1 MRRRIL
7 ILPAITLLA
16 GFSLQSNASIMLNSA
31 GNFALLAGS
40 TVTNA
45 GPSLVD
51 GGDVAVS
58 PGFAITGFLS
68 VDGGPGIIAP
78 PYTTFVGSNGIAI
91 QAQKDLDN
99 AYSAAAAL
107 PLTETLTNQDLGG
120 LTLLPGVYFFASAAQ
135 LSGTLTLNDM
145 GDPTAQ
151 FVFQIGSTLT
161 TGSNSAVVT
170 INGGATPGATV
181 FWQVGSS
188 ATLGTNTAF
197 EGHILAYSSISL
209 DTGATILDGSALAQN
224 GAVTLESNDV
234 INAVAPIPEPALTT
248 LAMGAALLLGARRK
262 LRVEKDICE
271 ADRQGGAELIYCL
284 KGLRKGMHISKQ
296 KAG

>member
-7 ILPAITLLA
+7 ILPAMTLLA

-45 GPSLVD
+45 GPSFVD
-51 GGDVAVS
+51 GGDVATS

-99 AYSAAAAL
+99 AYSAAAGL

-120 LTLLPGVYFFASAAQ
+120 LTLLPGVYFFASSAQ

-234 INAVAPIPEPALTT
+234 INAVAPVPEPALTT
-248 LAMGAALLLGARRK
+248 LALGAALLLGARTK
-262 LRVEKDICE
+262 LRHEKNTFE
-271 ADRQGGAELIYCL
+271 TNPQGGAELTYCL
-284 KGLRKGMHISKQ
+284 KALRKGMHISKH
-296 KAG
+296 KVG